1 MQLKYIKPLVLQ
13 VCAAVRAQ
21 LAEAGT
27 TPEKEMELERIAKVE
42 TWMELREEAGMT
54 VKAAAKRVDEPPSNL
69 YRWQK
74 DPSVKSTRPHNL
86 RKSKISH
93 ELVEAVLKIRRA
105 QKTWGKEK
113 IQVAVLEEGFDVSVS
128 TVGRIITD
136 AINKGLIQAYDHLI
150 SGSRTRRKRKSARPH
165 AIRLPKGKK
174 PKRPG
179 EIVQIDTVH
188 VELPDGQKIY
198 HINAICPVSRVCF
211 GDAYTSASA
220 KNAALFLESMLAYMP
235 FEVEAIQTDLGSEF
249 RGEFETTCQ
258 KLGRTLYNL
267 PRKSPKLNAHV
278 ERLNRTWREDF
289 YQCWDFEDHTLE
301 MIKLN
306 IESFTDEYNSERYH
320 KSLGL
325 MTPRA
330 YLKKYWNI

>member
-1 MQLKYIKPLVLQ
+1 MQLKDIKPLILQ
-13 VCAAVRAQ
+13 VCAAVWAQ

-42 TWMELREEAGMT
+42 KWMELREERGMT
-54 VKAAAKRVDEPPSNL
+54 VKDAAKMVDEPPPNL

-86 RKSKISH
+86 RESKITR
-93 ELVEAVLKIRRA
+93 ELVEAILEVRKA

-113 IQVAVLEEGFDVSVS
+113 IQAELMEEGFDVSVS
-128 TVGRIITD
+128 TVGRILTD

-150 SGSRTRRKRKSARPH
+150 SGSRTRRERKSARPH
-165 AIRLPKGKK
+165 AMRLPKGLK
-174 PKRPG
+174 PQRPG
-179 EIVQIDTVH
+179 EIIQIDTVH
-188 VELPDGQKIY
+188 VELADGRKLY

-220 KNAALFLESMLAYMP
+220 KHAAIFVESMLAYMP
-235 FEVEAIQTDLGSEF
+235 FEVEAIQTDQGSEF

-267 PRKSPKLNAHV
+267 PRKSPKLNDHV
-278 ERLNRTWREDF
+278 ERLNRT
-289 YQCWDFEDHTLE
+289 
-301 MIKLN
+301 
-306 IESFTDEYNSERYH
+306 
-320 KSLGL
+320 
-325 MTPRA
+325 
-330 YLKKYWNI
+330 